1 MLFNDLTL
9 STTLFS
15 VGAFN
20 VKLSLLVFI
29 GVGFLAQ
36 AIDGALGMAYGV
48 SSNSFLLAVGVPVPV
63 ASASVHMAEIATTA
77 VSGISH
83 TKLGNMDKALF
94 KKLLIPGIIGS
105 IIGAI
110 LLTYGWQNLTSEWK
124 TIIKMVVAVY
134 LLAMGVRI
142 IIKAASMMT
151 QKKKDFKHL
160 HLIILAWLGG
170 LCDAIGGGG
179 WGPIVTSTLVN
190 AEDHPRFV
198 IGTVN
203 TVEFFVT
210 LAQVTVFMALITSM
224 DWQVIAGLIIG
235 GSIAAPFAAKL
246 CKAIPAR
253 IMMFIVGGVI
263 VGLQIYTLIKSAM
276 SF

>member
-1 MLFNDLTL
+1 MLSDLTL

-15 VGAFN
+15 IGAFHFH
-20 VKLSLLVFI
+20 LSLLVFI
-29 GVGFLAQ
+29 AVGFIAQ
-36 AIDGALGMAYGV
+36 VIDGALGMAYGV
-48 SSNSFLLAVGVPVPV
+48 SSNSFLLAAGVPVPV
-63 ASASVHMAEIATTA
+63 ASASVHLAEVATTA

-83 TKLGNMDKALF
+83 TKMGNMDKSLF
-94 KKLLIPGIIGS
+94 KKLIIPGVIGS
-105 IIGAI
+105 IIGAV
-110 LLTYGWQNLTSEWK
+110 LLTYGWQNLSAQWE
-124 TIIKMVVAVY
+124 TIIKIIVAAY
-134 LLAMGVRI
+134 LLAMGIRI
-142 IIKAASMMT
+142 VIKAANMLK
-151 QKKKDFKHL
+151 QKKREFKRL
-160 HLIILAWLGG
+160 HIIILAALGG

-210 LAQVTVFMALITSM
+210 LAQVTVFLALLSIM

-246 CKAIPAR
+246 CKVIPAR
-253 IMMFIVGGVI
+253 TMMFIVGIVI
-263 VGLQIYTLIKSAM
+263 IGLQIYTLIKSAL

>member
-1 MLFNDLTL
+1 MFNDLAL
-9 STTLFS
+9 STTIFTI
-15 VGAFN
+15 GAFN

-29 GVGFLAQ
+29 GVGFIAQ

-48 SSNSFLLAVGVPVPV
+48 SSNSFLLAAGVPVPV
-63 ASASVHMAEIATTA
+63 ASASVHLAEIATTA

-94 KKLLIPGIIGS
+94 KKLIIPGVVGS
-105 IIGAI
+105 ILGAL

-124 TIIKMVVAVY
+124 TIIKMVVAAY

-142 IIKAASMMT
+142 LLKAITMAN
-151 QKKKDFKHL
+151 QKKKDFNRL
-160 HLIILAWLGG
+160 HLILLATLGG

-210 LAQVTVFMALITSM
+210 VAQVTVFIAMLSIM

-235 GSIAAPFAAKL
+235 GIIAAPFAAKL
-246 CKAIPAR
+246 CKSIPAKT
-253 IMMFIVGGVI
+253 MMIIVGVVI
-263 VGLQIYTLIKSAM
+263 IGLQIYTLAKSAL

>member
-1 MLFNDLTL
+1 MLLSDLTL

-15 VGAFN
+15 IGAFN

-48 SSNSFLLAVGVPVPV
+48 SSNSFLLAAGVPVPV

-83 TKLGNMDKALF
+83 TKLGNMDKSLF
-94 KKLLIPGIIGS
+94 KKLIIPGVIGS
-105 IIGAI
+105 IIGAL
-110 LLTYGWQNLTSEWK
+110 LLTYGWQNLSSEWK

-142 IIKAASMMT
+142 VFKAASMMSR
-151 QKKKDFKHL
+151 KKKDFKHL
-160 HLIILAWLGG
+160 HLIILAWFGG

-210 LAQVTVFMALITSM
+210 LAQVTVFVAMLKIM

-235 GSIAAPFAAKL
+235 GCIAAPFAAKL
-246 CKAIPAR
+246 CKVIPAKT
-253 IMMFIVGGVI
+253 MMFIVGIVI
-263 VGLQIYTLIKSAM
+263 IGLQIYTLVKSVM